1 MWRALKIF
9 VEEELADDVAGPVHD
24 NNQHAE
30 VVSGPVI
37 TLGVQ
42 SETSCF
48 TITLLERLT
57 KIVMAKFGEPLPS
70 PLYVTRYT
78 PHNTTLL
85 HLL

>member
-30 VVSGPVI
+30 MVSGPVI

-57 KIVMAKFGEPLPS
+57 KIVMAKFGEPLLQDVFS
-70 PLYVTRYT
+70 V
-78 PHNTTLL
+78 HWIGSS
-85 HLL
+85 

>member
-57 KIVMAKFGEPLPS
+57 KIVMAKFGEPLKRLFIFANSWDGPQD
-70 PLYVTRYT
+70 YDFT
-78 PHNTTLL
+78 
-85 HLL
+85 

>member
-1 MWRALKIF
+1 MCRALKIF

-37 TLGVQ
+37 TSGVQ

-57 KIVMAKFGEPLPS
+57 KIVMAKFGEPFCFSQFSYMP
-70 PLYVTRYT
+70 
-78 PHNTTLL
+78 TLAT
-85 HLL
+85 

>member
-48 TITLLERLT
+48 TNQSPVLCEASSDVAGL
-57 KIVMAKFGEPLPS
+57 IVPCSNLDS
-70 PLYVTRYT
+70 LI
-78 PHNTTLL
+78 
-85 HLL
+85 